1 MGKYIELHCHFD
13 GSLNVEKS
21 YELAKERNIL
31 PEDMSYEQFAKEMP
45 VPSDNVSLETFL
57 DHFTFPLAILQDKEA
72 IYESMIACISD
83 LEKDN
88 VCYAEI
94 RFAPQAHLLKGLTQ
108 EETVIAC
115 IDGVNK
121 AKEL

>member
-57 DHFTFPLAILQDKEA
+57 DHFTFPLAILQDKGEGFQTFVKVGDNI
-72 IYESMIACISD
+72 IYSI
-83 LEKDN
+83 N
-88 VCYAEI
+88 
-94 RFAPQAHLLKGLTQ
+94 
-108 EETVIAC
+108 
-115 IDGVNK
+115 
-121 AKEL
+121 

>member
-45 VPSDNVSLETFL
+45 VPSDNVSLEIFL

-72 IYESMIACISD
+72 IYE
-83 LEKDN
+83 
-88 VCYAEI
+88 
-94 RFAPQAHLLKGLTQ
+94 
-108 EETVIAC
+108 
-115 IDGVNK
+115 
-121 AKEL
+121 